1 MSNLKDM
8 NINSNNLVNA
18 PLKWDLEEVLEGKT
32 LDEWMI
38 ELEKLQ
44 ASILER
50 YSVNLFKNLD
60 DLVEFHRIFRELN
73 IVSSRIQTYLHN
85 HKNTDLTEPKWFI
98 KEQEFIHKT
107 IPFSQ
112 ALSTFQSY
120 AIKNKKTILSFY
132 SEPKFAH
139 LRRYYEVLF
148 KYQSRRLPS
157 LVAKYEETKA
167 PLASAYYEIFNILSE
182 KDFLL
187 KDIPDSEGNTFTVG
201 NYAEYI
207 LHMKKED
214 EIFRKN
220 LFTSYVEFLD
230 QKKESLHKL
239 LYYQFLAWN
248 IGAKNISFKTGYVE
262 SALYADEIPKRFLLN
277 LYRNMKQF
285 QPDIQKFRNIRRKV
299 IEKVWGIDSFQEW
312 DGYLE
317 LKDPSG
323 KQITFEIEESKQVVL
338 TALQVLG
345 KEYIDSLNLMFSS
358 KWIDWKPNPP
368 HKISGAYFSGGAY
381 RLKGK
386 YVLLNYNGYFDDL
399 LTLAHELGHAVHDIE
414 IDKKDTYYFD
424 PTIFV
429 AEIPSI
435 LNEILVQYHLLAKYR
450 KEGDKFKQFYI
461 LDHLLNT
468 FVSTSVVQL
477 GYSEWEYKFSEKIA
491 NNEFWDLEESV
502 KEYAEIVKSYWGTTP
517 TENPELRQKSLYRI
531 FSIPHFYSGILYVY
545 KYAVGMLT
553 SVLLAE
559 RITSE
564 EEREQALS
572 DYFSFLSAGNS
583 LTNLESLDSLS
594 VDLMSAREYRR
605 INQIFNGW
613 LKEYAKLARELYEV
627 KIQSPSNWRS

>member
-1 MSNLKDM
+1 MSTNT
-8 NINSNNLVNA
+8 NNLSTIT
-18 PLKWDLEEVLEGKT
+18 LKWDLEEVLEGKT
-32 LDEWMI
+32 LEEWMS

-44 ASILER
+44 SSILER

-60 DLVEFHRIFRELN
+60 NLVEFHRIFRELN
-73 IVSSRIQTYLHN
+73 IVSNRIQTYLHN
-85 HKNTDLTEPKWFI
+85 HKNTDLTEPKWFV
-98 KEQEFIHKT
+98 KEQEFVHKT
-107 IPFSQ
+107 IPFGQ
-112 ALSTFQSY
+112 ALSTFQTY
-120 AIKNKKTILSFY
+120 AIKNKKIILSFY

-139 LRRYYEVLF
+139 LKRYYEVLF
-148 KYQSRRLPS
+148 KYQSKKLPA

-167 PLASAYYEIFNILSE
+167 PLASAFYEIFNILSE

-187 KDIPDSEGNTFTVG
+187 KDIPDSQGNTFTVG

-207 LHMKKED
+207 LNMKKED
-214 EIFRKN
+214 PVFREN
-220 LFTSYVEFLD
+220 LFTSYVNFLD

-248 IGAKNISFKTGYVE
+248 IGAKNISFKAGYVE
-262 SALYADEIPKRFLLN
+262 SALYSDEIPKKFLLN
-277 LYRNMKQF
+277 LYKNMKQF
-285 QPDIQKFRNIRRKV
+285 QPSVQKFRDIRREV
-299 IEKVWGIDSFQEW
+299 IKKVWQLDKFQEW

-345 KEYIDSLNLMFSS
+345 QKYLNSLNLMFNS

-368 HKISGAYFSGGAY
+368 HKVSGAYFSGGAY

-424 PTIFV
+424 PTIFI

-450 KEGDKFKQFYI
+450 REGDKFKQFYI
-461 LDHLLNT
+461 LDHLLST
-468 FVSTSVVQL
+468 LISTSSAQL
-477 GYSEWEYKFSEKIA
+477 GYSEWEYRFSEKIA
-491 NNEFWDLEESV
+491 NNEFWDLEESA
-502 KEYAEIVKSYWGTTP
+502 KEYSEIVKSYLGTTP

-559 RITSE
+559 RITNES
-564 EEREQALS
+564 EREKSLA
-572 DYFSFLSAGNS
+572 DYFNFLSSGSS
-583 LTNLESLDSLS
+583 LTNLESLNSLS
-594 VDLMSAREYRR
+594 VNLMSVKEYKR
-605 INQIFNGW
+605 IHQIFKGW
-613 LKEYAKLARELYEV
+613 LKEYETLAKELYEV
-627 KIQSPSNWRS
+627 KIQSPSTWKS